1 MIGLRIYTGLEMLKI
16 IAVAVIGIK
25 KKKPTTLPFYR
36 DTVNFWYPGKKSSFQ

>member
-25 KKKPTTLPFYR
+25 KKPTTLPFYR